1 MLRAA
6 EAQSV
11 RQCMH
16 SVQEL
21 SGPSKARS
29 DPYAAPAMR
38 LDARASVPVASLI
51 HLTSSVLLKLV
62 TSLAA
67 SLLVRSVKGAVPLRE
82 RTEPIQVQNQ
92 TVSTAKRAGV

>member
-67 SLLVRSVKGAVPLRE
+67 SLLVRSVKGALRE

-92 TVSTAKRAGV
+92 TVSTAKRVGV